1 MSSYVVKNLNN
12 SGLDSLREGINFANK
27 NPNTTITF
35 ELNLSGQIE
44 LNKPLPK
51 IINPT
56 KIIGNLN
63 DDKKPYITISSECS
77 CEFIIFELYKTYN
90 CVIEKLCLINSSCA
104 ILLKET
110 SNSSIDDC
118 FIGVD
123 TSNNCSPNNYGIVIS
138 NSHYNIIGS
147 NPTKSQEYFS
157 NTISGNKK
165 AGIYLKESCYNQIQ
179 NNIIGLSSNCDK
191 KIGNYDG
198 IKLLNSNNNTIGGKE
213 FIDNDGN
220 INNPTGNKG
229 TETPVFVRPL
239 LGNIIS
245 ANKNNGISL
254 ICSDNNNLHGNFV
267 GVGFKNLNNFGNHNN
282 GIFLSGS
289 NFNFLGGCGINTN
302 PFIYYNVIGWNKKNG
317 LQVESS
323 DYNTIQGN
331 FMGCNYDNSNPAP
344 NYNGLV
350 VSGNSKSTVVGGPI
364 PLGNV
369 ISGNINNGI
378 YLTDKIN
385 GFDSIN
391 TFCGLYAFGTA
402 LPNNNGIT
410 IDCDVT
416 RVKLNTNVISG
427 NYENGINI
435 KGNSNNILITS
446 NIIGLDTDGTAS
458 LPNNKSGIVISENA
472 NNIIDGGSVPS
483 IIFQNTISSNGEY
496 GIVYKDYV
504 HNIKLFNTVI
514 GLDVTVSDSYSN
526 GLGGLL
532 IDDFVKNCEIG
543 SSEYFNYFCDE
554 NCAIKLN
561 KMTSNNKIT
570 YNFINVNKNLTYYPS
585 KNNIINKSKKNQVF
599 GNNLP
604 NIN

>member
-12 SGLDSLREGINFANK
+12 SGSGSLREGINFANE
-27 NPNTTITF
+27 NSNTTITF

-63 DDKKPYITISSECS
+63 IDKKPYVTISLKCA

-118 FIGVD
+118 LIGVD
-123 TSNNCSPNNYGIVIS
+123 ILNNRSPNNYGIVIS
-138 NSHYNIIGS
+138 NSHHNTIGS
-147 NPTKSQEYFS
+147 NPTNSQEYFS

-165 AGIYLKESCYNQIQ
+165 AGIYLKESCNNQIQ
-179 NNIIGLSSNCDK
+179 NNIIGLSSNYKK

-198 IKLLNSNNNTIGGKE
+198 IKLSNSNYNVIGGKE
-213 FIDNDGN
+213 FIDDDGN
-220 INNPTGNKG
+220 TNNPTGDKG
-229 TETPVFVRPL
+229 QITPVFVRPL

-245 ANKNNGISL
+245 ANKNNGVL
-254 ICSDNNNLHGNFV
+254 LMCSDNNNLHGNFI
-267 GVGFKNLNNFGNHNN
+267 GIGFKNSDDFGNHNN

-302 PFIYYNVIGWNKKNG
+302 PFVYYNVIGWNKKNG
-317 LQVESS
+317 VQVESS

-331 FMGCNYDNSNPAP
+331 FIGCNYDNSNPAP

-385 GFDSIN
+385 GFDSVN
-391 TFCGLYAFGTA
+391 TFCGLYAFGPA

-410 IDCDVT
+410 IDCDAT
-416 RVKLNTNVISG
+416 RIKLNTNVISG

-435 KGNSNNILITS
+435 KGNSNNIIITT
-446 NIIGLDTDGTAS
+446 NIIGLNTTGS
-458 LPNNKSGIVISENA
+458 SPLPNNKSGIVISENA
-472 NNIIDGGSVPS
+472 NNIIDGGDIPSV
-483 IIFQNTISSNGEY
+483 IFQNTISSNGDY
-496 GIVYKDYV
+496 GIILKNHV
-504 HNIKLFNTVI
+504 HNIKLFNCVI
-514 GLDVTVSDSYSN
+514 GLDITISDSYSN

-532 IDDFVKNCEIG
+532 VDDYVKKCEIG
-543 SSEYFNYFCDE
+543 SYRFFNFFCDRKF
-554 NCAIKLN
+554 AIKLN
-561 KMTSNNKIT
+561 KMTSDNKIT
-570 YNFINVNKNLTYYPS
+570 YNFINVNNHLDYQFS
-585 KNNIINKSKKNQVF
+585 KNNIVNKSKKNQVF